1 VKFIEDMSERE
12 KTEIKESVGSGL
24 NNLGNTCYMNS
35 TLQCFRHIPEL
46 KHALNTYQQQHSG
59 TSPDMDHTITS
70 NMGTLFNIM
79 DGSTEAVTP
88 VAFTNAFRTAFP
100 QFAQRDEKGHYMQQ
114 DADECLVQLMTSMG
128 QKLKKVPEKSKE
140 SNAIDYIFGG
150 QMSSTLQ
157 CLETEAEPVRRQEEK
172 FDKLRCFIDLE
183 TNYAHD
189 GILKGLRE
197 VVELRSQIMGGN
209 VQFQRTRRII
219 RLPRVLIV
227 QFVRFF
233 WRNDT
238 QKKAKILRKVQFP
251 IKLDVL
257 PYTDVDLRA
266 SLTWVRTKLKEEQDK
281 KLGIE
286 EKLKEEKAKEEK
298 AKEEKDK
305 SKKNK
310 TTETEKDA
318 EKTKKPRTDVSDKDK
333 EKSKETPAKF
343 SEKERE
349 KEQKA
354 KEDRDFAEAVANKIK
369 EGKLQPTDTSGWY
382 ELNGAVTHKGRNADS
397 GHYVGWVRENIDA
410 TPGTPAGDKWL
421 KFDDDVV
428 SPANSQE
435 ILDLCGGGDWH
446 MAYILFY
453 RRIDDVKGK
462 KFEQDPTPP
471 TKMDTSS

>member
-1 VKFIEDMSERE
+1 
-12 KTEIKESVGSGL
+12 
-24 NNLGNTCYMNS
+24 
-35 TLQCFRHIPEL
+35 
-46 KHALNTYQQQHSG
+46 
-59 TSPDMDHTITS
+59 
-70 NMGTLFNIM
+70 
-79 DGSTEAVTP
+79 
-88 VAFTNAFRTAFP
+88 
-100 QFAQRDEKGHYMQQ
+100 
-114 DADECLVQLMTSMG
+114 MTSMG

-305 SKKNK
+305 TKKKIKQQKQRKMQKKKRKSHELMSLIKIKKNQ
-310 TTETEKDA
+310 
-318 EKTKKPRTDVSDKDK
+318 KKNLPRS
-333 EKSKETPAKF
+333 
-343 SEKERE
+343 
-349 KEQKA
+349 
-354 KEDRDFAEAVANKIK
+354 
-369 EGKLQPTDTSGWY
+369 
-382 ELNGAVTHKGRNADS
+382 
-397 GHYVGWVRENIDA
+397 
-410 TPGTPAGDKWL
+410 
-421 KFDDDVV
+421 
-428 SPANSQE
+428 
-435 ILDLCGGGDWH
+435 
-446 MAYILFY
+446 
-453 RRIDDVKGK
+453 
-462 KFEQDPTPP
+462 
-471 TKMDTSS
+471 

>member
-1 VKFIEDMSERE
+1 
-12 KTEIKESVGSGL
+12 
-24 NNLGNTCYMNS
+24 
-35 TLQCFRHIPEL
+35 
-46 KHALNTYQQQHSG
+46 
-59 TSPDMDHTITS
+59 MDHTITS
-70 NMGTLFNIM
+70 NIGTLFNIM
-79 DGSTEAVTP
+79 DGSSEAVTP
-88 VAFTNAFRTAFP
+88 LAFTNAFRTAFP

-128 QKLKKVPEKSKE
+128 QKLKQIPSTEKAKE

-157 CLETEAEPVRRQEEK
+157 CLVTDAEPVRREVEK
-172 FDKLRCFIDLE
+172 FEKLRCFIDLE

-189 GILKGLRE
+189 GITKGLKE
-197 VVELRSQIMGGN
+197 IVELRSQIVGTN

-219 RLPRVLIV
+219 RLPRILIV

-251 IKLDVL
+251 LKLDIL
-257 PYTDVDLRA
+257 PYTDTDLRA
-266 SLTWVRTKLKEEQDK
+266 SLTWVRTKVKEEQDK

-286 EKLKEEKAKEEK
+286 EKAKEEKAKEEK

-305 SKKNK
+305 TKKNK
-310 TTETEKDA
+310 TTEEDK

-333 EKSKETPAKF
+333 EKEKPKEKPAKDLT
-343 SEKERE
+343 EKERE

-354 KEDRDFAEAVANKIK
+354 KEERDFAEAVANRIK
-369 EGKLQPTDTSGWY
+369 EGNLQQTDTSGWY
-382 ELNGAVTHKGRNADS
+382 ELNGAVTHKGRSADG

-410 TPGTPAGDKWL
+410 TPGSPAADKWL

-462 KFEQDPTPP
+462 KFEQDPPI
-471 TKMDTSS
+471 KMDTSS

>member
-1 VKFIEDMSERE
+1 
-12 KTEIKESVGSGL
+12 
-24 NNLGNTCYMNS
+24 
-35 TLQCFRHIPEL
+35 
-46 KHALNTYQQQHSG
+46 
-59 TSPDMDHTITS
+59 
-70 NMGTLFNIM
+70 
-79 DGSTEAVTP
+79 
-88 VAFTNAFRTAFP
+88 
-100 QFAQRDEKGHYMQQ
+100 
-114 DADECLVQLMTSMG
+114 MG

-157 CLETEAEPVRRQEEK
+157 CLDTEAEPVRRQEEK
-172 FDKLRCFIDLE
+172 FEKLRCFIDLE

-410 TPGTPAGDKWL
+410 APGTPAGDKWL

-453 RRIDDVKGK
+453 RRIDDVRGK